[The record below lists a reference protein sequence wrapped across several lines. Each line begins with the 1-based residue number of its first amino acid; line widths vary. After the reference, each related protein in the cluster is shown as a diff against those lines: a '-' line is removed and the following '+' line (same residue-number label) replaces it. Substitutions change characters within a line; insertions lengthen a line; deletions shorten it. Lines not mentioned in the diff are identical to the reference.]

1 MSKVDHQSDMA
12 ASPPNFNVDVPLSSL
27 KGMQKMKIDRGR
39 GPYKFTAMDKFRP
52 FWLAWCFSQA

>member
-1 MSKVDHQSDMA
+1 MA

-27 KGMQKMKIDRGR
+27 KGMQKMKINRGR